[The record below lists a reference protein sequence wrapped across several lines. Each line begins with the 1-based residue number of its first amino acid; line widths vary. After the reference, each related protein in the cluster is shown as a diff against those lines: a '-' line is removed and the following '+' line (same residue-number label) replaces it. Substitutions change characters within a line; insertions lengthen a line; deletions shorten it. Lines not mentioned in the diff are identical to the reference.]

1 MKKGTLLEVGEK
13 KGCSSF
19 LVYCHMLSTG
29 IIGRQTD
36 RMTVLIKFTGMM
48 LRREIEC
55 KHPFLGEYSYIY
67 IPQEF
72 FHSITLSRA
81 ARKCP
86 LMSSPYVG
94 ISMEDMMVST
104 IVIL

>member
-48 LRREIEC
+48 LLREIEC
-55 KHPFLGEYSYIY
+55 KHPFLGVQLHIY
-67 IPQEF
+67 TTGVFSQ
-72 FHSITLSRA
+72 HHTL
-81 ARKCP
+81 
-86 LMSSPYVG
+86 
-94 ISMEDMMVST
+94 
-104 IVIL
+104 